1 MIISL
6 ELAANGSLQFE
17 HPVSQQQLLVWRTRP
32 KCVMVLKKLG
42 EELFSDFIDV
52 IEYIGAEEKLE
63 VLVEPEE
70 YENLQQIGFSRPW
83 LDTWAPE
90 DAPQLA
96 SHVDFVCCLGG
107 DGLVL
112 HAVHLFKDAVPPII
126 SFRLGSLGFLTCHDF
141 SGHRMHLHNV
151 INGVSELDTCTAT
164 SSVDGGPLKGV
175 HVTLRMRLRC
185 CIFRKG
191 EYVEDSTRDVAN
203 EVVLSRGNA
212 PYLTQIDV
220 YERNVLIT
228 KVQADG
234 VMLATP
240 TGSTA
245 YSVAAGGS
253 LVHPNVPA
261 ILMTPICPHS
271 LSFR

>member
-1 MIISL
+1 MGFC
-6 ELAANGSLQFE
+6 AANGSLQFD
-17 HPVSQQQLLVWRTRP
+17 HPVSQQQLLVWRSRP
-32 KCVMVLKKLG
+32 RCVMVLKKLG
-42 EELFSDFIDV
+42 TDLLSDFMDV
-52 IEYIGAEEKLE
+52 IEYIGEEENLE
-63 VLVEPEE
+63 VLVEPHEF
-70 YENLQQIGFSRPW
+70 ENLKQMGFCPPW

-90 DAPQLA
+90 DRSELA

-112 HAVHLFKDAVPPII
+112 HAVHLFGDSIPPII

-141 SGHRMHLHNV
+141 SRHRIHLHNV
-151 INGVSELDTCTAT
+151 INGMSELDSCKIT
-164 SSVDGGPLKGV
+164 SSVDGGNLKGV
-175 HVTLRMRLRC
+175 HITLRMRLRC
-185 CIFRKG
+185 CVYRNG
-191 EYVEDSTRDVAN
+191 LPVEGSRRDVVN

-220 YERNVLIT
+220 YERNILIT